1 MNAGENKPTGRVRLL
16 KKVILPPPWGGG
28 RITLSA
34 NERIDELHHFSVQAK
49 FAYVNKLNKP
59 LAW

>member
-16 KKVILPPPWGGG
+16 KKVILPPKGG

-34 NERIDELHHFSVQAK
+34 NERIDDLLYFSIQAR

-59 LAW
+59 WAW

>member
-16 KKVILPPPWGGG
+16 KKVILPPLGG

-34 NERIDELHHFSVQAK
+34 NERIDELLHFSFLSK

-59 LAW
+59 RAW

>member
-1 MNAGENKPTGRVRLL
+1 MNAGENKPTGLLRLL
-16 KKVILPPPWGGG
+16 KKVILPPRGG

-34 NERIDELHHFSVQAK
+34 NERIDELLHFSIQTK

-59 LAW
+59 RTW